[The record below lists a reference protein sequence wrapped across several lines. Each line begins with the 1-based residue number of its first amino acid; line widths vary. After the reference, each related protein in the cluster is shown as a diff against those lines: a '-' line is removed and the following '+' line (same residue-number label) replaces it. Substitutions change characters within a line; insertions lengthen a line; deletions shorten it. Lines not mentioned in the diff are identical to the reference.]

1 MRVRFLLL
9 VLVLITTSCR
19 RGDLR
24 PTAIDKDDV
33 CTACKMAISQ
43 MRYAGQIVDRDG
55 SRKFDDIG
63 CMVKYINKNKIRE
76 IEGEIAFFVADYED
90 GKTWVRVRKA
100 VFVKSGRIDSP
111 MASGIGAFRDKESAN
126 RFIQKNG
133 GEVIQIDR
141 LLSGPTA

>member
-1 MRVRFLLL
+1 MRARFLLL
-9 VLVLITTSCR
+9 TLVLITISCR
-19 RGDLR
+19 GGDLR
-24 PTAIDKDDV
+24 PAPIEKDDV

-63 CMVKYINKNKIRE
+63 CMMKYINKNKIKE
-76 IEGEIAFFVADYED
+76 TAGEIAFFVVDYED
-90 GKTWVRVRKA
+90 GKTWVPVRKA

-111 MASGIGAFRDKESAN
+111 MASGIGAFRDTESAN

-133 GEVIQIDR
+133 GEVIPIER
-141 LLSGPTA
+141 LLVGEAV